1 MKRKLL
7 AIALAATAF
16 KTQFASALGLGD
28 IELESYLN
36 EPLNARIEILNTEGL
51 LPTQI
56 LVKLAS
62 DKDFERVG
70 IERNFFLTGINFQV
84 VVDTGGESYVAVT
97 TREPVR
103 EPYLDFVLETKWP
116 SGRLLREYTLLLDP
130 PVFDDGIVI
139 SATDV
144 VTSADRSQDQ
154 GATPSRQSTTTSRAT
169 GEESITDRP
178 QTGQN
183 YRVKP
188 NETLW
193 EIALEAKLPGSSV
206 QATMLEIQRQNPDAF
221 INNNINLLKAGRV
234 VYLPTELDASLS
246 DSEVVLAN
254 IRRQNQDW
262 RAGRVSQ
269 PAAKLRIAAD
279 SVDTDSESAGTAATK
294 DRAASETSD
303 SGFAVNDERLA
314 QLQKQLA
321 SVEDQLAVMQA
332 IIETKDE
339 QIALLRDALGN
350 KDSAPVAE
358 QQTTAK
364 PPQET
369 TAQAAQAEVKA
380 TETESKAPAT
390 VVDLNAPAVKAV
402 PEVSTAAPTKSEGLS
417 ISMIAGGVG
426 LAALLAALGLYWQRR
441 RSSSLNEEDDLEDL
455 SDSLDDD
462 VFAGV
467 SLSDSGLE
475 IDHDSNDD
483 DLPSHVTDSFKGSTA
498 ATNEYASDMDIEDAL
513 AEADIYI
520 AYGRISQAID
530 LLQGSLENNPS
541 ADECRLKLVEVL
553 VDAGREDDARNAY
566 QGVLDNCSR
575 DIVVRADELMMR
587 GGFIEQEQSGSNDE
601 VFDLGADSSMFGPFG
616 DALDSLLDEKP
627 PAGAASAGA
636 ATDNA
641 ADDAAVEHEQEH
653 TADLA
658 DASAAAKEIEVGS
671 DEASEFDL
679 SEFEE
684 DVAKVLADVPADAA
698 FDRNSDA
705 EEEAQSDGPDEVDA
719 FFDQLQTQQQ
729 ARLRE
734 EREAEMRAR
743 ERELAAQ
750 QVAQDGDALDDIML
764 DHDEQAAVAEASDEL
779 LEEFDLSHLL
789 DDAEAEAPIQP
800 DAAAA
805 PSEDEE
811 DDSYSLDF
819 SDMDLKSGPADMT
832 DEIDL
837 SDFAPAE
844 DEADDDVDVSDSF
857 ELESAPTA
865 SDDEH
870 DEIFVAEGE
879 DAPAAKLDLARA
891 YIDMEDFDSARSIL
905 EDVVETGND
914 AQRREADA
922 LLTTLL

>member
-16 KTQFASALGLGD
+16 KAPFASALGLGD
-28 IELESYLN
+28 IELDSYLN

-103 EPYLDFVLETKWP
+103 EPFLDFVLETKWP
-116 SGRLLREYTLLLDP
+116 SGRLLREYTVLLDP

-144 VTSADRSQDQ
+144 VNGGNRAQ
-154 GATPSRQSTTTSRAT
+154 GASTGSTSQSAGTVTASR
-169 GEESITDRP
+169 EEAISERP
-178 QTGQN
+178 QAGQN

-279 SVDTDSESAGTAATK
+279 SADSESESAGAVATK
-294 DRAASETSD
+294 DRAESEGRGT
-303 SGFAVNDERLA
+303 GFAVNDERLA
-314 QLQKQLA
+314 QLQEQLA
-321 SVEDQLAVMQA
+321 TIEDQLAVMQA

-339 QIALLRDALGN
+339 QIALLRDALASKG
-350 KDSAPVAE
+350 SAPAS
-358 QQTTAK
+358 QQPTTEPRQEPATQPEESVSQSDK
-364 PPQET
+364 PET
-369 TAQAAQAEVKA
+369 
-380 TETESKAPAT
+380 KAPAT
-390 VVDLNAPAVKAV
+390 VVDLNAPAVKSV
-402 PEVSTAAPTKSEGLS
+402 PKVSTTEPAKAEGLS

-426 LAALLAALGLYWQRR
+426 VAALLAALGLYWQRR
-441 RSSSLNEEDDLEDL
+441 RSSSLNDEPDLEDL
-455 SDSLDDD
+455 SDNLDDD

-467 SLSDSGLE
+467 NLSDSGLE

-483 DLPSHVTDSFKGSTA
+483 DLPSHLAESFKGPEA
-498 ATNEYASDMDIEDAL
+498 ATDEYASDMDIEDAL

-520 AYGRISQAID
+520 AYGRINQAID
-530 LLQGSLENNPS
+530 LLAGSLEKNPS

-553 VDAGREDDARNAY
+553 VDAGREDDARKAY

-587 GGFIEQEQSGSNDE
+587 GGFIEQEHASSNDE

-616 DALDSLLDEKP
+616 DALDSLLDDKSP
-627 PAGAASAGA
+627 TTASTNGASGEDTEGLSDNVVVEEPVANADSELAEESADE
-636 ATDNA
+636 ATD
-641 ADDAAVEHEQEH
+641 
-653 TADLA
+653 
-658 DASAAAKEIEVGS
+658 
-671 DEASEFDL
+671 FDL

-684 DVAKVLADVPADAA
+684 DVAKVLADVPDDAA
-698 FDRNSDA
+698 FDMSTDTEDDA
-705 EEEAQSDGPDEVDA
+705 PSDGPDEVDA
-719 FFDQLQTQQQ
+719 FFDQLQSQQQ

-743 ERELAAQ
+743 EKALAAEQ
-750 QVAQDGDALDDIML
+750 AAQRGDDLDDIML
-764 DHDEQAAVAEASDEL
+764 DHDEHAAVAEASDDL
-779 LEEFDLSHLL
+779 LEEFDLSHLM
-789 DDAEAEAPIQP
+789 DEVEAQS
-800 DAAAA
+800 AA
-805 PSEDEE
+805 PAATELAAETSVEEDE
-811 DDSYSLDF
+811 DDSFAIDF

-837 SDFAPAE
+837 SDFALAE
-844 DEADDDVDVSDSF
+844 DETDADANADADDLF
-857 ELESAPTA
+857 ELEPALGGANT
-865 SDDEH
+865 EH

-905 EDVVETGND
+905 EDVAETGND

>member
-144 VTSADRSQDQ
+144 VNGSDRSQDQ
-154 GATPSRQSTTTSRAT
+154 GAAPSRQSATTSRAT
-169 GEESITDRP
+169 GEERITDRP
-178 QTGQN
+178 QAGQN

-193 EIALEAKLPGSSV
+193 EIALEAKLPGTSV

-279 SVDTDSESAGTAATK
+279 NVDTDSESVDTAATK
-294 DRAASETSD
+294 DRAASETSG

-321 SVEDQLAVMQA
+321 SIEDQLAVMQA

-339 QIALLRDALGN
+339 QIALLRDALAS
-350 KDSAPVAE
+350 KDPAPVAE
-358 QQTTAK
+358 QQATVK

-369 TAQAAQAEVKA
+369 TAQAVQAEVKE
-380 TETESKAPAT
+380 TETQTQSKAPAT

-402 PEVSTAAPTKSEGLS
+402 PEVSTAAPAKSEGLS

-441 RSSSLNEEDDLEDL
+441 RSSSLTEENDLEDL

-483 DLPSHVTDSFKGSTA
+483 DLPSHVADSFKGSTA

-520 AYGRISQAID
+520 AYGRINQAID
-530 LLQGSLENNPS
+530 LLQGSLEKNPS

-553 VDAGREDDARNAY
+553 VDAGREEDARNAY

-587 GGFIEQEQSGSNDE
+587 GGFIEQEQSSNNDE

-627 PAGAASAGA
+627 TARDASAVA
-636 ATDNA
+636 ATDDA
-641 ADDAAVEHEQEH
+641 ADDPAVEQEQEH
-653 TADLA
+653 AA
-658 DASAAAKEIEVGS
+658 DASASAEEVEVGS
-671 DEASEFDL
+671 DKASEFDL

-684 DVAKVLADVPADAA
+684 DVANVLADVPADAA
-698 FDRNSDA
+698 FDFNTDA
-705 EEEAQSDGPDEVDA
+705 EEEAQSDGPDEVDT

-750 QVAQDGDALDDIML
+750 QAAQKGDALDDITL

-779 LEEFDLSHLL
+779 LDEFDLSHLL
-789 DDAEAEAPIQP
+789 DDAEAEAPLQS
-800 DAAAA
+800 DASAD
-805 PSEDEE
+805 PSEDAE
-811 DDSYSLDF
+811 DDAYSLDF

-837 SDFAPAE
+837 SDFALAE
-844 DEADDDVDVSDSF
+844 DESDDDADVSDLF
-857 ELESAPTA
+857 ELESAPSA
-865 SDDEH
+865 SDAEH

>member
-56 LVKLAS
+56 LVNLAS

-144 VTSADRSQDQ
+144 VNGSDRSQNQ
-154 GATPSRQSTTTSRAT
+154 GAAPSRQSATTSRAT

-178 QTGQN
+178 QAGQN

-193 EIALEAKLPGSSV
+193 EIALEAKLPSSSV

-254 IRRQNQDW
+254 IRRQDQDW

-279 SVDTDSESAGTAATK
+279 SVDTDSESADTAATK
-294 DRAASETSD
+294 DRAASKTSG

-321 SVEDQLAVMQA
+321 SIEDQLAVMQA

-339 QIALLRDALGN
+339 QIALLRDALAS
-350 KDSAPVAE
+350 KDPAPVAE
-358 QQTTAK
+358 QQATVT

-369 TAQAAQAEVKA
+369 MAQAAPAQVKA
-380 TETESKAPAT
+380 TETQSKATAT
-390 VVDLNAPAVKAV
+390 AVDLNAPAVKAV
-402 PEVSTAAPTKSEGLS
+402 PEVSEAAPTKPEGLS

-441 RSSSLNEEDDLEDL
+441 RSSSLTEENDLEDL

-462 VFAGV
+462 VLAGV

-483 DLPSHVTDSFKGSTA
+483 DLPSHVADSFKGSIT

-520 AYGRISQAID
+520 AYGRINQAID
-530 LLQGSLENNPS
+530 LLQGSLEKNPG

-553 VDAGREDDARNAY
+553 VDAGREDDARKAY
-566 QGVLDNCSR
+566 RGVLDNCSR

-587 GGFIEQEQSGSNDE
+587 GGFIEQEQQSSNNDE

-627 PAGAASAGA
+627 TARAASAVA
-636 ATDNA
+636 ATDDA
-641 ADDAAVEHEQEH
+641 ADDPAEELEQEH
-653 TADLA
+653 AA
-658 DASAAAKEIEVGS
+658 DASAAAEEVEVGS

-679 SEFEE
+679 S
-684 DVAKVLADVPADAA
+684 
-698 FDRNSDA
+698 
-705 EEEAQSDGPDEVDA
+705 
-719 FFDQLQTQQQ
+719 
-729 ARLRE
+729 
-734 EREAEMRAR
+734 
-743 ERELAAQ
+743 
-750 QVAQDGDALDDIML
+750 
-764 DHDEQAAVAEASDEL
+764 
-779 LEEFDLSHLL
+779 
-789 DDAEAEAPIQP
+789 
-800 DAAAA
+800 
-805 PSEDEE
+805 
-811 DDSYSLDF
+811 
-819 SDMDLKSGPADMT
+819 
-832 DEIDL
+832 
-837 SDFAPAE
+837 DFALAE
-844 DEADDDVDVSDSF
+844 DESGGDADVSDLF
-857 ELESAPTA
+857 ELESAPNA
-865 SDDEH
+865 SDAEH

-905 EDVVETGND
+905 EDVVETGNH

>member
-7 AIALAATAF
+7 VIALAATAL

-36 EPLNARIEILNTEGL
+36 EPLSARIKILNTEGL

-70 IERNFFLTGINFQV
+70 IERNFFLTGLNFQV
-84 VVDTGGESYVAVT
+84 VVDTGGESYVAVS
-97 TREPVR
+97 TREPVK
-103 EPYLDFVLETKWP
+103 EPFLDFVLETKWP
-116 SGRLLREYTLLLDP
+116 SGRLLREYTVLLDP

-144 VTSADRSQDQ
+144 VNGGDRKQQQSVTS
-154 GATPSRQSTTTSRAT
+154 SRQSSNTMASTR
-169 GEESITDRP
+169 EESIGERP
-178 QTGQN
+178 QAGQN

-188 NETLW
+188 SETLW

-279 SVDTDSESAGTAATK
+279 SVDADSESAGAVTTK
-294 DRAASETSD
+294 DRTPSQTSK

-314 QLQKQLA
+314 QLQQQLA
-321 SVEDQLAVMQA
+321 SIEDQLAVMQA

-339 QIALLRDALGN
+339 QIALLGDALAN
-350 KDSAPVAE
+350 KDSALSE
-358 QQTTAK
+358 KQQSSAK
-364 PPQET
+364 PPRET
-369 TAQAAQAEVKA
+369 AVQSAMP
-380 TETESKAPAT
+380 ETKAPAT
-390 VVDLNAPAVKAV
+390 VVDLSAPQLKAV
-402 PEVSTAAPTKSEGLS
+402 PNVTTDAPGQAQGLS
-417 ISMIAGGVG
+417 ISLIAGGVG
-426 LAALLAALGLYWQRR
+426 IAALLAALGLYWQRR
-441 RSSSLNEEDDLEDL
+441 RSSSLHEERDSADL
-455 SDSLDDD
+455 SDNLDDD

-467 SLSDSGLE
+467 NLSDSGLE

-483 DLPSHVTDSFKGSTA
+483 DLPSHVVDSFKGA
-498 ATNEYASDMDIEDAL
+498 APATNEYASDMDIEDAL

-520 AYGRISQAID
+520 AYGRINQAID
-530 LLQGSLENNPS
+530 LLRGSLEKNPS

-553 VDAGREDDARNAY
+553 VDVGREDDARNAY

-575 DIVVRADELMMR
+575 DVVVRADELMMR
-587 GGFIEQEQSGSNDE
+587 AGFIQQEQAQGTDE

-616 DALDSLLDEKP
+616 DALDSLLDNKML
-627 PAGAASAGA
+627 AA
-636 ATDNA
+636 ATGADQAEDKA
-641 ADDAAVEHEQEH
+641 AESLEQEGTAELGDAAFDNEP
-653 TADLA
+653 
-658 DASAAAKEIEVGS
+658 EVDNS
-671 DEASEFDL
+671 DDVSEFDL
-679 SEFEE
+679 SEFKE
-684 DVAKVLADVPADAA
+684 DVAKVLADVPVDAA
-698 FDRNSDA
+698 FDSSSGA
-705 EEEAQSDGPDEVDA
+705 EEQASSDDPDEVDA
-719 FFDQLQTQQQ
+719 FFDQLQSQQQ

-743 ERELAAQ
+743 EKELAQ
-750 QVAQDGDALDDIML
+750 QTASKGDELHDINL
-764 DHDEQAAVAEASDEL
+764 DHDEQAAIAEASDEL
-779 LEEFDLSHLL
+779 LEEFDLSHLM
-789 DDAEAEAPIQP
+789 DDIESEEAGEAPKVEP
-800 DAAAA
+800 HEV
-805 PSEDEE
+805 SDEVNE
-811 DDSYSLDF
+811 RSPDF
-819 SDMDLKSGPADMT
+819 SGMNLESGPADMT

-837 SDFAPAE
+837 SDFALAE
-844 DEADDDVDVSDSF
+844 DESDKQADTDDLF
-857 ELESAPTA
+857 ELEPAPSA
-865 SDDEH
+865 DQFEH

-891 YIDMEDFDSARSIL
+891 YIDMEDFDAARSIL
-905 EDVVETGND
+905 EDVVETGSD

>member
-7 AIALAATAF
+7 ALALAATAF

-154 GATPSRQSTTTSRAT
+154 GAASSRQSTTTSRAT

-279 SVDTDSESAGTAATK
+279 SVDTDSESAGTVATK
-294 DRAASETSD
+294 DRSASETSD

-321 SVEDQLAVMQA
+321 SIEDQLAVMQA

-369 TAQAAQAEVKA
+369 TAQANQAEVKA

-402 PEVSTAAPTKSEGLS
+402 PEVSSAAPTKSEGLS

-483 DLPSHVTDSFKGSTA
+483 DLPSHVTDSFRGSTA

-520 AYGRISQAID
+520 AYGRINQAID
-530 LLQGSLENNPS
+530 LLQGSLEKNPS

-587 GGFIEQEQSGSNDE
+587 GGFIEQEQSSNNDE

-627 PAGAASAGA
+627 TARAASAVA
-636 ATDNA
+636 ATDNS
-641 ADDAAVEHEQEH
+641 ADDSTVEQEQEH
-653 TADLA
+653 GA
-658 DASAAAKEIEVGS
+658 DASAAAEQVEVGS

-684 DVAKVLADVPADAA
+684 DVANVLADVPADAA
-698 FDRNSDA
+698 FDLNTDA

-750 QVAQDGDALDDIML
+750 QAAQKGDALDDITL

-779 LEEFDLSHLL
+779 LDEFDLSHLL
-789 DDAEAEAPIQP
+789 DDAEAEAPLQS
-800 DAAAA
+800 DASADI
-805 PSEDEE
+805 SEDAE
-811 DDSYSLDF
+811 DDAYSLDF

-832 DEIDL
+832 DE
-837 SDFAPAE
+837 
-844 DEADDDVDVSDSF
+844 
-857 ELESAPTA
+857 
-865 SDDEH
+865 
-870 DEIFVAEGE
+870 
-879 DAPAAKLDLARA
+879 
-891 YIDMEDFDSARSIL
+891 
-905 EDVVETGND
+905 
-914 AQRREADA
+914 
-922 LLTTLL
+922 